1 MKKCKYE
8 ETNNY
13 EKSKSEKMNTICE
26 FFLIMGVRFLI
37 DENILMQ

>member
-1 MKKCKYE
+1 MKNVSTRKLIIMK
-8 ETNNY
+8 
-13 EKSKSEKMNTICE
+13 KSKSEKMNTICE